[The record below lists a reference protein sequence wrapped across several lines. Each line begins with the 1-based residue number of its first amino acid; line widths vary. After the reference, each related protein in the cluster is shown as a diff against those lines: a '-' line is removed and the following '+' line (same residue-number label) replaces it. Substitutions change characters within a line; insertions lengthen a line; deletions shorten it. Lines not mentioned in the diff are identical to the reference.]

1 MSLPKVNLMRLW
13 CPAFWGISS
22 VRCFTVL
29 STSQCWPT
37 LRRHFDDIVQAFA
50 AYPYILFTTL
60 TLLTFQY
67 MLTKNESTLCV
78 HCVSLFY
85 KVDIAMLIDI
95 GSTSCL
101 HRTSYILFTSTTLS
115 ILQCLSTL
123 SRHCVVI
130 VCLLSSFHNRYRR
143 YRNVDRHRVDI
154 GSTLNLFIAHDV
166 NNKEISAI

>member
-1 MSLPKVNLMRLW
+1 MSLPKVNFMRLW
-13 CPAFWGISS
+13 CPAFWGMSN

-29 STSQCWPT
+29 STSQCWPA

-67 MLTKNESTLCV
+67 MLTKNESTFCV

-115 ILQCLSTL
+115 ISQCLPTL
-123 SRHCVVI
+123 SRHCVFFPLFI
-130 VCLLSSFHNRYRR
+130 I
-143 YRNVDRHRVDI
+143 DIVDI
-154 GSTLNLFIAHDV
+154 EMLIDIASTLGLHWTFLLPTM
-166 NNKEISAI
+166 